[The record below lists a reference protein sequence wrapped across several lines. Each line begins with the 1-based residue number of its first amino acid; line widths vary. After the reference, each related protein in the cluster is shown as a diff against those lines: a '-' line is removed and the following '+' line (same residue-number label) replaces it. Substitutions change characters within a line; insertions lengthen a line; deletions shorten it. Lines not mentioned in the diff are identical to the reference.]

1 MKKIIRLTESDLTR
15 IVKRVIMEQKFNGKQ
30 FFDNYAQ
37 KMSNYLK
44 GKTFNTV
51 AYNNNDRMG
60 KGFSPVIKFLSY
72 ADRDHTSDDAINPY
86 KITEF
91 DIIFNVQIVKTNG
104 LKNFKDNQK
113 GYVMMT
119 FNYKDGKMVSFKEV
133 ILLSSD
139 MKQRVNLQGWTQED
153 IGGFNQWSFIGKKQT
168 TKYDPKVLE
177 LQRNINKYCNKK
189 IKVDGY
195 FGPETRAAANCL
207 SKDLECLLHNGFKET
222 TIGGPMTKRTVL
234 EKEMNGTTYQIGFK
248 NNEEDTKVRVVGN
261 NQNNSEKICDW
272 RCATGTP
279 LGIELIGCKKRR
291 IEYY

>member
-1 MKKIIRLTESDLTR
+1 MI
-15 IVKRVIMEQKFNGKQ
+15 
-30 FFDNYAQ
+30 
-37 KMSNYLK
+37 
-44 GKTFNTV
+44 
-51 AYNNNDRMG
+51 
-60 KGFSPVIKFLSY
+60 
-72 ADRDHTSDDAINPY
+72 
-86 KITEF
+86 
-91 DIIFNVQIVKTNG
+91 
-104 LKNFKDNQK
+104 
-113 GYVMMT
+113 
-119 FNYKDGKMVSFKEV
+119 SFKEV
-133 ILLSSD
+133 RLFSSD
-139 MKQRVNLQGWTQED
+139 MKQLVNLQGWTQED

-177 LQRNINKYCNKK
+177 FQRNINKYCNKK

-207 SKDLECLLHNGFKET
+207 SKDLVCLLNNGFKET

-279 LGIELIGCKKRR
+279 LGIDLIGCKKRR